1 MASLPQAESRRVDSV
16 DLLRGL
22 VMILMALDHT
32 RDFIGNVALNPTNLA
47 TTTTALFVTRWITHF
62 CAPTFSL
69 LTGVGAYLML
79 RRKTTRQ
86 VSWFLFTRGIWLI
99 VLEVTVARFFWQ
111 FNVDYHV
118 TFLTVLWALG
128 WSMIVLSVLVH
139 LPVNAVAAIAIAL
152 IALHNLTDGIAQPT
166 SEGLRLLMTILHR
179 PGPLFAQPGTIVF
192 IGYPLVPWVAIM
204 ALGYSLGQVFNW
216 PAERRRTFLLR
227 AGLAA
232 LAVFAVLRLSNIY
245 GDPRPWSVQKDAAFT
260 VLSFINITKT
270 PPSLLF
276 VLITIGPGL
285 LFLRWFDAS
294 TPRFLR
300 PALTIGRVPMFY
312 FLAHVLIIHL
322 IATAAAVVRYG
333 SAAIASS
340 SPTLDKYPMTQP
352 ADWPASLPV
361 VYATWVLALLL
372 LYPLCSWYAKYKAT
386 HPSPWLS
393 YL

>member
-1 MASLPQAESRRVDSV
+1 
-16 DLLRGL
+16 
-22 VMILMALDHT
+22 
-32 RDFIGNVALNPTNLA
+32 
-47 TTTTALFVTRWITHF
+47 
-62 CAPTFSL
+62 
-69 LTGVGAYLML
+69 
-79 RRKTTRQ
+79 
-86 VSWFLFTRGIWLI
+86 
-99 VLEVTVARFFWQ
+99 
-111 FNVDYHV
+111 
-118 TFLTVLWALG
+118 
-128 WSMIVLSVLVH
+128 
-139 LPVNAVAAIAIAL
+139 
-152 IALHNLTDGIAQPT
+152 
-166 SEGLRLLMTILHR
+166 
-179 PGPLFAQPGTIVF
+179 
-192 IGYPLVPWVAIM
+192 
-204 ALGYSLGQVFNW
+204 
-216 PAERRRTFLLR
+216 LR

-232 LAVFAVLRLSNIY
+232 LAVFAVLRLANIY
-245 GDPRPWSVQKDAAFT
+245 GDPRPWSIQKDAAFT

-300 PALTIGRVPMFY
+300 AALTIGRVPMFY

-322 IATAAAVVRYG
+322 IATFAAVVRYG